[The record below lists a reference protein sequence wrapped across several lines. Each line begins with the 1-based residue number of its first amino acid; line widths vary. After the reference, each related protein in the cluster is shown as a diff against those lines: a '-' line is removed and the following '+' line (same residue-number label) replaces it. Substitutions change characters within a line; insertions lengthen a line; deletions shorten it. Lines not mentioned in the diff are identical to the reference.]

1 LSLAYGS
8 ILPLRFPRLRFSLL
22 VPALA
27 TAAALLSSS
36 GPLGAQSGC
45 TFTPAS
51 GSTEYSSSTT
61 ITTVAHYGAQ
71 APEAASPY
79 PSTITVPNTV
89 TGNVTGVQ
97 VELKSVSVAGVIGN
111 SAGLYETQVLLV
123 SPSGQQFQLMG
134 GAGDDSSNAISGV
147 NIFFSNYVSASNFP
161 YLPSTTPFQTS
172 GNGCYAPSSYF
183 SPTGPL
189 NDENPFPYPSPIA
202 SGSTIYYPN
211 SDGSS
216 TLTTVF
222 GTGSTPAAGAWKLY
236 VQDGWEDAV
245 TIDGWN
251 LYLTVTAPTKANT
264 TTVLSSSQN
273 PAYAT
278 SPNNTVTFTAT
289 VSSSGTP
296 TGTVAFYANGST
308 SPLSCS
314 SGNQTLN
321 GSGQATC
328 GITLTAGSSGSS
340 SSQCSATSPPT
351 FPTVCQGI
359 STITAVYSGSSTY
372 YTSTS
377 AALNQ
382 LVEVHPSGSTSTDVW
397 CNDTGLAIPGSNAPA
412 LAYPSVIE
420 VSGYAAGSTVSNVKV
435 TLNDA
440 YSSSDIND
448 PFLLVAPGSGGQ
460 NLDFLDNGFSASA
473 VNNQTLTFF
482 DTAGQ
487 FAPGNVAATTGSY
500 EATDNNQTALT
511 FAPATAPSIDTSIP
525 PVPSTIHYAAYGPS
539 NDGKTDFGT
548 TAYNFG
554 QAFNNAP
561 ANGDWALYTYGWSGV
576 AASLDGGWCVTLTLN
591 TGVTSTTTVTSNN
604 NPALNGPGQSVKFTA
619 TVTSGGNPVTT
630 GTVTFLDGGQ
640 TPAGTSGGN
649 NVVTLNGSGQA
660 TFTTS
665 SLTEGDH
672 TITADYSGATD
683 YNPSTGTVD
692 QRLDDATT
700 VSNVTAASAQ
710 YCNTGGVLTATG
722 QRGAFT
728 PNPSNIFVTNLPGTV
743 DTVTLT
749 LDSFYTFSDS
759 IYEIE
764 SMIAGPTGAAL
775 DFFSD
780 TGATNTI
787 LSSGNYIFADG
798 HGAVGQSS
806 FGPGTYE
813 ASSYDTGAN
822 SGGDTYTASPSG
834 FYTLP
839 SSFKYAQPRGNP
851 AYTFDTGTDNVF
863 GTTNPNG
870 TWSLYFNQTEAGSAA
885 GATGGWCL
893 NFTETLPSISLTA
906 QSPSTFTQN
915 GTGSFPV
922 TITNL
927 GSGDIGDPT
936 QTAAN
941 AMVVTDT
948 LPAGLTYS
956 SFTGTD
962 WTCSASG
969 QTVTCRN
976 QDTVAPTAEYNPL
989 SISVNVSSTASGSL
1003 GNNTVS
1009 ISDTEASNTPGAS
1022 SASVTI
1028 DVPPD
1033 FTSANT
1039 TPFTVGSSGIFIVT
1053 ASGYPAPTFSESGSL
1068 PSGVTFTDT
1077 GTLSGIP
1084 AAGTGGVYSFTITA
1098 ENGSTNPTQDFRLT
1112 VNQAPAITSAAG
1124 ATFTVGTSGS
1134 FSVIASGYP
1143 APTYSVTAGTLP
1155 SGVTLTSAGL
1165 LSGTPAAATGGTY
1178 PITITA
1184 ANGTTNATQSF
1195 TLTVDQAPSITSG
1208 NSTTFTVGTSGSF
1221 SVTASGY
1228 PAPTYTVTAGSLPSG
1243 ISLSTAGTLSG
1254 TPASGTGG
1262 IYPITITATNG
1273 TTSATQNFTLTVDQA
1288 PAITSAASTTF
1299 AVGTSGSFSVT
1310 ASGYPTAMTYSVTAG
1325 SLPSGVTLSSAGLLS
1340 GTPAASTGNSYAITI
1355 TASNGIGT
1363 AATQSFTLTVE
1374 QAPTFN
1380 LGASGSDTMAVS
1392 TPNIVL
1398 IFTTGNPT
1406 AAISESGALPSGVTF
1421 VDNGNGHGTLSGTP
1435 GATTGGGYNLV
1446 FTANNGITPNATLNY
1461 ALTIKQPIVFT
1472 SSSGT
1477 TFTTGTTGSFTVTT
1491 TGYPLPSFSETGTL
1505 PSGVGFVDNGNGTAS
1520 LAGTPAA
1527 GTGGTYSITIQAT
1540 NGSST
1545 PSQAFTLTVDQAPSI
1560 TSANST
1566 SFVAGAA
1573 GTFSVTTTGYPTS
1586 ALIES
1591 GSLPSGIT
1599 FTDSGNGTGTLAGTT
1614 AATGSFPITIT
1625 ASNGISSGAVQSFTL
1640 MVNLPQ
1646 YQITTAANPAAGG
1659 AITPVSGSLFNQG
1672 TVVPIVATPATG
1684 YTFVGWTSAGDPVA
1698 SATSASTT
1706 ITLNGPES
1714 VTAQFAPTLVVNTA
1728 NDDSGAGTNCAV
1740 QPTPGTTTNSDTCSL
1755 RDALLNAAS
1764 SGAGN
1769 ITFDS
1774 TAFASTN
1781 TIAANT
1787 IPLSNSTL
1795 TIPSNTTI
1803 TGPTSGSSYS
1813 LANLVT
1819 VAGGGSSSDFPVF
1832 TVNSSATNATISGLT
1847 ISNGNSTGNAGGIV
1861 NGYGSGLTVINSTI
1875 SGNTASSGTGGIFND
1890 YNATLTVSGSTISGN
1905 SGSYGG
1911 IVNESGGTVTINS
1924 STIANNT
1931 GAGISSIGTSVTVT
1945 ASTISGNTGGY
1956 SGGGINNSSGALT
1969 LANSIVAGNTATTSP
1984 DVIGTYT
1991 DSGGNFIPGVNGVTL
2006 AGINLAPLRSYGG
2019 PMQTMVPVPGNFAIC
2034 GGTLTNATAA
2044 NLTADQRGLPFD
2056 PACPSGSVDSGAVQ
2070 SNYALSFTT
2079 EPPSNGVIGA
2089 ALSPAP
2095 VVTLT
2100 ESGSVFAPATSTV
2113 TITDANDGLSPTGT
2127 NLAALSS
2134 GSATFSN
2141 LKFTSVETSDTLTAS
2156 LSLSPNLSPALNLV
2170 APPST
2175 GINVVSGTPGITSV
2189 TPILPQQTQTITI
2202 SGSGFGTQ
2210 APYTGD
2216 SQYIELVDT
2225 TAGGWAAG
2233 HSGAAITLAV
2243 SSWTNTQ
2250 IVLSGFSGSYGTNGW
2265 CISPG
2270 DQLKVEVWNAQSGD
2284 GPAVYPIAASSGTN
2298 TCTLSIAS
2306 VSPIASMQT
2315 QTITING
2322 ADFGTQSPYT
2332 GSSNYIELVDTTA
2345 GGWAAGHSG
2354 SSVTLA
2360 VSSWTNTQIVLSGF
2374 SGSYG
2379 TNGWCISPGD
2389 QLSVKVWNAQSGDG
2403 PAVYPITA
2411 SSGTNTCTLS
2421 IASVSPIVSEQT
2433 QTITING
2440 ADFGTQSPYT
2450 GDSNYIELIDTTAGG
2465 WAAGHS
2471 GAGVTLGVSSWTN
2484 AQIVLSG
2491 LSGAYGTHGW
2501 CIKPGDQL
2509 SVQVWNAQTGH
2520 GPAVYP
2526 ITASS
2531 GTNTCP

>member
-1 LSLAYGS
+1 
-8 ILPLRFPRLRFSLL
+8 
-22 VPALA
+22 
-27 TAAALLSSS
+27 
-36 GPLGAQSGC
+36 
-45 TFTPAS
+45 
-51 GSTEYSSSTT
+51 
-61 ITTVAHYGAQ
+61 
-71 APEAASPY
+71 
-79 PSTITVPNTV
+79 
-89 TGNVTGVQ
+89 
-97 VELKSVSVAGVIGN
+97 
-111 SAGLYETQVLLV
+111 
-123 SPSGQQFQLMG
+123 M
-134 GAGDDSSNAISGV
+134 
-147 NIFFSNYVSASNFP
+147 
-161 YLPSTTPFQTS
+161 
-172 GNGCYAPSSYF
+172 
-183 SPTGPL
+183 
-189 NDENPFPYPSPIA
+189 
-202 SGSTIYYPN
+202 
-211 SDGSS
+211 
-216 TLTTVF
+216 
-222 GTGSTPAAGAWKLY
+222 
-236 VQDGWEDAV
+236 
-245 TIDGWN
+245 
-251 LYLTVTAPTKANT
+251 
-264 TTVLSSSQN
+264 
-273 PAYAT
+273 
-278 SPNNTVTFTAT
+278 
-289 VSSSGTP
+289 
-296 TGTVAFYANGST
+296 
-308 SPLSCS
+308 
-314 SGNQTLN
+314 
-321 GSGQATC
+321 
-328 GITLTAGSSGSS
+328 
-340 SSQCSATSPPT
+340 
-351 FPTVCQGI
+351 
-359 STITAVYSGSSTY
+359 
-372 YTSTS
+372 
-377 AALNQ
+377 
-382 LVEVHPSGSTSTDVW
+382 
-397 CNDTGLAIPGSNAPA
+397 
-412 LAYPSVIE
+412 
-420 VSGYAAGSTVSNVKV
+420 
-435 TLNDA
+435 
-440 YSSSDIND
+440 
-448 PFLLVAPGSGGQ
+448 
-460 NLDFLDNGFSASA
+460 
-473 VNNQTLTFF
+473 
-482 DTAGQ
+482 
-487 FAPGNVAATTGSY
+487 
-500 EATDNNQTALT
+500 
-511 FAPATAPSIDTSIP
+511 
-525 PVPSTIHYAAYGPS
+525 
-539 NDGKTDFGT
+539 
-548 TAYNFG
+548 
-554 QAFNNAP
+554 
-561 ANGDWALYTYGWSGV
+561 
-576 AASLDGGWCVTLTLN
+576 
-591 TGVTSTTTVTSNN
+591 
-604 NPALNGPGQSVKFTA
+604 
-619 TVTSGGNPVTT
+619 
-630 GTVTFLDGGQ
+630 
-640 TPAGTSGGN
+640 
-649 NVVTLNGSGQA
+649 
-660 TFTTS
+660 
-665 SLTEGDH
+665 
-672 TITADYSGATD
+672 
-683 YNPSTGTVD
+683 
-692 QRLDDATT
+692 
-700 VSNVTAASAQ
+700 
-710 YCNTGGVLTATG
+710 
-722 QRGAFT
+722 
-728 PNPSNIFVTNLPGTV
+728 
-743 DTVTLT
+743 
-749 LDSFYTFSDS
+749 
-759 IYEIE
+759 
-764 SMIAGPTGAAL
+764 
-775 DFFSD
+775 
-780 TGATNTI
+780 
-787 LSSGNYIFADG
+787 
-798 HGAVGQSS
+798 
-806 FGPGTYE
+806 
-813 ASSYDTGAN
+813 
-822 SGGDTYTASPSG
+822 
-834 FYTLP
+834 
-839 SSFKYAQPRGNP
+839 
-851 AYTFDTGTDNVF
+851 
-863 GTTNPNG
+863 
-870 TWSLYFNQTEAGSAA
+870 
-885 GATGGWCL
+885 
-893 NFTETLPSISLTA
+893 
-906 QSPSTFTQN
+906 
-915 GTGSFPV
+915 
-922 TITNL
+922 
-927 GSGDIGDPT
+927 
-936 QTAAN
+936 
-941 AMVVTDT
+941 
-948 LPAGLTYS
+948 
-956 SFTGTD
+956 
-962 WTCSASG
+962 
-969 QTVTCRN
+969 
-976 QDTVAPTAEYNPL
+976 
-989 SISVNVSSTASGSL
+989 
-1003 GNNTVS
+1003 
-1009 ISDTEASNTPGAS
+1009 
-1022 SASVTI
+1022 
-1028 DVPPD
+1028 
-1033 FTSANT
+1033 
-1039 TPFTVGSSGIFIVT
+1039 
-1053 ASGYPAPTFSESGSL
+1053 
-1068 PSGVTFTDT
+1068 
-1077 GTLSGIP
+1077 
-1084 AAGTGGVYSFTITA
+1084 
-1098 ENGSTNPTQDFRLT
+1098 
-1112 VNQAPAITSAAG
+1112 
-1124 ATFTVGTSGS
+1124 
-1134 FSVIASGYP
+1134 
-1143 APTYSVTAGTLP
+1143 
-1155 SGVTLTSAGL
+1155 
-1165 LSGTPAAATGGTY
+1165 
-1178 PITITA
+1178 
-1184 ANGTTNATQSF
+1184 
-1195 TLTVDQAPSITSG
+1195 DQAPSITSG

-1288 PAITSAASTTF
+1288 PAINSAASTTF

-2322 ADFGTQSPYT
+2322 WDFGTQSPYT

-2360 VSSWTNTQIVLSGF
+2360 VSSWTNTQIVLAGF

-2389 QLSVKVWNAQSGDG
+2389 QLKVMVWNAQTGDG

-2421 IASVSPIVSEQT
+2421 IASVSPILPQQT

-2440 ADFGTQSPYT
+2440 WDFGTQAPYT

-2465 WAAGHS
+2465 WGAGHS
-2471 GAGVTLGVSSWTN
+2471 GAGVTLGVSLWTN
-2484 AQIVLSG
+2484 TQIVLSG
-2491 LSGAYGTHGW
+2491 FSGAYGTHGW